1 MTRILDGMQELRD
14 GMGGLEAALA
24 VMAPAMATKYDI
36 GKLKTAM
43 ETRFDAMSKR
53 LDAIEESVQSLQD
66 GWRVVVPDE
75 DDASGIGG
83 ATTEWEVDWNEWHSR
98 PWGWHGCRSRRSPQG
113 DGARVSP

>member
-1 MTRILDGMQELRD
+1 MRPPLI
-14 GMGGLEAALA
+14 
-24 VMAPAMATKYDI
+24 ATKDDM
-36 GKLKTAM
+36 GKFKTAM

-75 DDASGIGG
+75 DDASGTGG
-83 ATTEWEVDWNEWHSR
+83 PTTEWEVDWNDWHSR
-98 PWGWHGCRSRRSPQG
+98 RWGWHGCRRRRSPQG